1 MKTAIMQIQDIHPA
15 PYNPRVSLTP
25 NDDEWKSLSN
35 SLEHFGMVLPLIVNE
50 RTGLLISGHQ
60 RLNVLKAQGKK
71 EVEVVLVDY
80 DDEQERLLNIALNKI
95 DGDWDYGKL
104 EELFGEISKEDIKF
118 TGFTEDE
125 LSRIFDNVETA
136 SADDFDF
143 DDDDEE
149 SESSSKEEPEE
160 KPEKEFSIFLSF
172 PSKEKAEAYLKDHGI
187 DVTYPGTT
195 RNITV
200 KMEGTEFGTV
210 N

>member
-1 MKTAIMQIQDIHPA
+1 MQIQHIHPA

-95 DGDWDYGKL
+95 DGGWDDG
-104 EELFGEISKEDIKF
+104 
-118 TGFTEDE
+118 
-125 LSRIFDNVETA
+125 
-136 SADDFDF
+136 
-143 DDDDEE
+143 
-149 SESSSKEEPEE
+149 
-160 KPEKEFSIFLSF
+160 
-172 PSKEKAEAYLKDHGI
+172 
-187 DVTYPGTT
+187 
-195 RNITV
+195 
-200 KMEGTEFGTV
+200 
-210 N
+210 